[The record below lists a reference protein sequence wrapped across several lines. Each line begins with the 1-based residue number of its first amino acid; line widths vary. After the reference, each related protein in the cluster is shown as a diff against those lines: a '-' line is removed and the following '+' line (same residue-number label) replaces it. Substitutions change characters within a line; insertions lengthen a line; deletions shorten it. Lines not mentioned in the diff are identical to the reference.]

1 MEFTNFFVV
10 YDPTRREQPALER
23 AALIASETGV
33 NVHVFACIY
42 SDIPK
47 STAKPGAVRA
57 LIDRQKEILQSEV
70 APLVDQG
77 LTVTTEVE
85 WDKDWCGAVVRASI
99 KNGADVVLKSSTR
112 HTPGQRIFN
121 RTSDWTLI
129 RECVC
134 PVMLVKG
141 GSVPESRKV
150 LAAIGVREGK
160 ATYEQLN
167 QHILDFSRRVMD
179 NNMAEVHFICAHNDL
194 SSAPDRNALIRG
206 YGFASD
212 RVHIRMG
219 EPEDV
224 IVDNARQLNASL
236 VVVGNAARS
245 GLSALINGNTVEKVV
260 DRLDCDVLSMCCDK

>member
-1 MEFTNFFVV
+1 MEFSNFFVV

-47 STAKPGAVRA
+47 STEKTAAVRV
-57 LIDRQKEILQSEV
+57 LMDRQKKILQTEV
-70 APLVDQG
+70 APLVAKG
-77 LTVTTEVE
+77 LNVSIEVE
-85 WDKDWCGAVVRASI
+85 WDKEWCEAVVRASI
-99 KNGADVVLKSSTR
+99 KNGADVVLKSSTQ

-129 RECVC
+129 RECAC

-141 GSVPESRKV
+141 GGVPESRKV

-160 ATYEQLN
+160 ANYEQLN
-167 QHILDFSRRVMD
+167 QRILDFSRRVMD
-179 NNMAEVHFICAHNDL
+179 NNIAEVHFISSHKDL
-194 SSAPDRNALIRG
+194 SSAPDRNALIRN
-206 YGFASD
+206 YGLESD
-212 RVHIRMG
+212 KVHIRMG
-219 EPEDV
+219 EPDDV
-224 IVDNARQLNASL
+224 IVENARQMNASL

-245 GLSALINGNTVEKVV
+245 GLSALINGNTVERVV
-260 DRLDCDVLSMCCDK
+260 DRLDCDVLSMP

>member
-1 MEFTNFFVV
+1 MEFRNFFVV

-47 STAKPGAVRA
+47 STEKTAMVRA
-57 LIDRQKEILQSEV
+57 LIDRQKEILLAEV
-70 APLVDQG
+70 APLIAKG
-77 LTVTTEVE
+77 LNVTTEVE
-85 WDKDWCGAVVRASI
+85 WDEDWCKAVVRASI
-99 KNGADVVLKSSTR
+99 KNAADVVLKSSTP

-121 RTSDWTLI
+121 RTSDWALI
-129 RECVC
+129 RECAC
-134 PVMLVKG
+134 PVMLVKAG
-141 GSVPESRKV
+141 GVPDSRKV

-167 QHILDFSRRVMD
+167 QRILDFSRRVMD
-179 NNMAEVHFICAHNDL
+179 NNMAEVHFISAYKDL
-194 SSAPDRNALIRG
+194 SSAADRNALIRN
-206 YGFASD
+206 YGLESD

-224 IVDNARQLNASL
+224 IVENARQMNASL
-236 VVVGNAARS
+236 VVVGNSGRS
-245 GLSALINGNTVEKVV
+245 GLSALINGNTVERVV
-260 DRLDCDVLSMCCDK
+260 DRLDCDVLSMP